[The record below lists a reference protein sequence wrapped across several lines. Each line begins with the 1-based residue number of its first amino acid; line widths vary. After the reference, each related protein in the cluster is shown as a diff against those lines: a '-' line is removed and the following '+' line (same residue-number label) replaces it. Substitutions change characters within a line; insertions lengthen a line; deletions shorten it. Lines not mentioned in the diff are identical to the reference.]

1 MRNMNHDVTGK
12 IALEVY
18 NEIKQS
24 SKLKILDRD
33 LEEYEEVAYGQ
44 EESKFEEPI
53 DLRNQNLLQNN

>member
-33 LEEYEEVAYGQ
+33 LEEYEEVAYEQ
-44 EESKFEEPI
+44 EESKFEEPT
-53 DLRNQNLLQNN
+53 DLRNQNPLQNN